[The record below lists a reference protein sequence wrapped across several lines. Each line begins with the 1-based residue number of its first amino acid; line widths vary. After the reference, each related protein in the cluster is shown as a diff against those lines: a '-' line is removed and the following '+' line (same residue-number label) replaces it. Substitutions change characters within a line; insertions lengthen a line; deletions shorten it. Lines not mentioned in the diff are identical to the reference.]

1 MGDNDGLPAV
11 EIGHQG
17 LQLRVSQILAVAVGG
32 KFHTIGPK
40 HFQGISGLFYGFF
53 NIRQREGGAEE
64 EPSGMEGFQRGGFF
78 VEPAA
83 DGGRFHPV
91 AKVRLRC
98 GHGKDGGADAGLVH
112 ELKMGIGTPGGN
124 GEALVH
130 LHPVGFHGFQ
140 VGIWNHVAVHIY
152 LRTA

>member
-1 MGDNDGLPAV
+1 MGDHDGLPAV
-11 EIGHQG
+11 EIGHQR
-17 LQLRVSQILAVAVGG
+17 LQLRVSQVLAVAVGG
-32 KFHTIGPK
+32 QLHTIGPK
-40 HFQGISGLFYGFF
+40 HFQGVFCLFQGFF
-53 NIRQREGGAEE
+53 NIRQREGGAEH
-64 EPSGMEGFQRGGFF
+64 EPSGIEGFQRSGLLI
-78 VEPAA
+78 ELAA

-91 AKVRLRC
+91 AKVRLRR

-140 VGIWNHVAVHIY
+140 VGGENHVAVEIG